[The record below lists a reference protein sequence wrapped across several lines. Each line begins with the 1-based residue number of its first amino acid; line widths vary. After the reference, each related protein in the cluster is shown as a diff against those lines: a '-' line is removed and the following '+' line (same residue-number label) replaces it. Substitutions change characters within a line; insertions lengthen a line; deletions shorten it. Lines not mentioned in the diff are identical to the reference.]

1 MLSKFMAARHQLAH
15 HDLGIDEV
23 LRAAETYKTDF
34 QGS

>member
-1 MLSKFMAARHQLAH
+1 MAAGDELSH
-15 HDLGIDEV
+15 HDLGIHEV